1 MGPVSPRERFAAAA
15 EAGERAA
22 LVTRLV
28 PELPAAERHLLLLA
42 DGSTVGGTGDA
53 ARDRALLA
61 AAEAVLWDARGTR
74 TAVGGEEVFVDVV
87 APPPRM
93 LVFGAVPVADA
104 LTRFAGAL
112 GWRSVVVDPRTRF
125 ARADRFPA
133 AERVIDEW
141 PDRALALLPPIDAAT
156 AVLVLT
162 HDPKIDDQA
171 LVHALRSPAFYVGAI
186 GSRVATAARLQRL
199 DELGMTPDE
208 LRRLVSPCGLDIGG
222 SSPEETALSM
232 LAEVVAVRAGRPG
245 GRLADGRGPIHGP
258 VPGADPA
265 AATAGADHV
274 PADAP
279 AGRVPASPGSVTD
292 SGSAGS

>member
-1 MGPVSPRERFAAAA
+1 MGPLSPRARFAAAA

-28 PELPAAERHLLLLA
+28 PELSAGERHLLLLA
-42 DGSTVGGTGDA
+42 DGTVEGGTGDP
-53 ARDRALLA
+53 ARDRALVA
-61 AAEAVLWDARGTR
+61 AAEGVLWGARGLR
-74 TAVGGEEVFVDVV
+74 TTVGGEEIFVDVV
-87 APPPRM
+87 APPPRL

-112 GWRSVVVDPRTRF
+112 GWRSAVIDPRTRF

-141 PDRALALLPPIDAAT
+141 PERALGLLPPIDAAT

-171 LVHALRSPAFYVGAI
+171 LVHGLRSPAFYVGAI
-186 GSRVATAARLQRL
+186 GSRTATDARLRRL
-199 DELGMTPDE
+199 GELGMTPAE

-232 LAEVVAVRAGRPG
+232 LAEVVAVRAGRGG
-245 GRLADGRGPIHGP
+245 GRLVEGRGPIHGAP
-258 VPGADPA
+258 PGTDA
-265 AATAGADHV
+265 AG
-274 PADAP
+274 P
-279 AGRVPASPGSVTD
+279 AGPPTVAVAAHRGSLSD
-292 SGSAGS
+292 SSGSGS

>member
-1 MGPVSPRERFAAAA
+1 MGPLSPRARFAAAA
-15 EAGERAA
+15 DAGERAA

-28 PELPAAERHLLLLA
+28 PASAPGERHLLLMA
-42 DGSTVGGTGDA
+42 DGTVVGSTGDP
-53 ARDRALLA
+53 ARDRALATA
-61 AAEAVLWDARGTR
+61 AGSVLWEPHGLR
-74 TAVGGEEVFVDVV
+74 TTVDGEEIFVDVV
-87 APPPRM
+87 APPPRL

-112 GWRSVVVDPRTRF
+112 GWRSAVVDPRTRF

-141 PDRALALLPPIDAAT
+141 PEAALRLLPPIDVAT

-171 LVHALRSPAFYVGAI
+171 LVHGLRSPAFYVGAI
-186 GSRVATAARLQRL
+186 GSRTAAASRLGRL
-199 DELGMTPDE
+199 GELGMTPAE

-232 LAEVVAVRAGRPG
+232 LAEVVAVRAGRAG
-245 GRLADGRGPIHGP
+245 GRLVDGRGPIHGAT
-258 VPGADPA
+258 PGAGTAAPAPEPAVA
-265 AATAGADHV
+265 AAESH
-274 PADAP
+274 
-279 AGRVPASPGSVTD
+279 GSSAD
-292 SGSAGS
+292 SGGGDS

>member
-1 MGPVSPRERFAAAA
+1 MGALSPRGRFAAAA

-28 PELPAAERHLLLLA
+28 PGAPAEERHLLLLA
-42 DGSTVGGTGDA
+42 DGTVVGGTGDPG
-53 ARDRALLA
+53 RDRALVA
-61 AAEAVLWDARGTR
+61 AAEGVLWEARGLR
-74 TAVGGEEVFVDVV
+74 TTVGGEEVFVDVV
-87 APPPRM
+87 APPPRL

-104 LTRFAGAL
+104 LTRFAGSL
-112 GWRSVVVDPRTRF
+112 GWRSVVVDPRSRF
-125 ARADRFPA
+125 ARADRFPS

-141 PDRALALLPPIDAAT
+141 PERALRLLPPIDAAT

-186 GSRVATAARLQRL
+186 GSRTATAARLERL
-199 DELGMTPDE
+199 DELGVAPAE

-232 LAEVVAVRAGRPG
+232 LAEVVAVRAGRDG
-245 GRLADGRGPIHGP
+245 GRLVEGRGPIHGEP
-258 VPGADPA
+258 PGA
-265 AATAGADHV
+265 GAS
-274 PADAP
+274 PPAP
-279 AGRVPASPGSVTD
+279 APDGPRA
-292 SGSAGS
+292 